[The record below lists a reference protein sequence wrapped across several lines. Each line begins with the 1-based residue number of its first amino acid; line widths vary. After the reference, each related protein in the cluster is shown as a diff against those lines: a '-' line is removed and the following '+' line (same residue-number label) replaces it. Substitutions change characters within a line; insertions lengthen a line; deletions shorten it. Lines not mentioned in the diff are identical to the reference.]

1 MRGGHSRELGFAEQL
16 PARAEQWLCSSSS
29 EDRLLRGLRCNARA
43 AGLGLRGKGDAMG
56 TRGAGQGKEG
66 GWEGGGIK
74 HLLHT
79 LEPLQRLKQ
88 VKSRSFNGNTSEITS
103 CKPCVPVTAPSPQC
117 PFVPATSLSAGR
129 GANTR
134 LRHCHQL
141 PRIPKCLEKAT
152 APSVSSALWS
162 GRAWG
167 EQGSVLQPTCGSSQ
181 PVTLCKRTCCVAD
194 TSTPVPTVC
203 WVRVHSLQQV
213 CGWTLRVKTACLA
226 HSLCVP
232 LPLGAKAP
240 SHWPHFC
247 TASCFSAS
255 LLLTT
260 SKSP

>member
-1 MRGGHSRELGFAEQL
+1 M
-16 PARAEQWLCSSSS
+16 
-29 EDRLLRGLRCNARA
+29 
-43 AGLGLRGKGDAMG
+43 
-56 TRGAGQGKEG
+56 
-66 GWEGGGIK
+66 
-74 HLLHT
+74 
-79 LEPLQRLKQ
+79 KQ
-88 VKSRSFNGNTSEITS
+88 VKSRGFNGNTSEITS

-181 PVTLCKRTCCVAD
+181 PVTFCKRTCCVAD

-213 CGWTLRVKTACLA
+213 CGWTLRVKT
-226 HSLCVP
+226 VP
-232 LPLGAKAP
+232 AWL
-240 SHWPHFC
+240 
-247 TASCFSAS
+247 TASVSYCHWEPRHPATGPISAQPPAFLHPCFSPPPSPLSSDVQQVFS
-255 LLLTT
+255 LFSCFCFCLTL
-260 SKSP
+260 

>member
-1 MRGGHSRELGFAEQL
+1 
-16 PARAEQWLCSSSS
+16 
-29 EDRLLRGLRCNARA
+29 
-43 AGLGLRGKGDAMG
+43 MG